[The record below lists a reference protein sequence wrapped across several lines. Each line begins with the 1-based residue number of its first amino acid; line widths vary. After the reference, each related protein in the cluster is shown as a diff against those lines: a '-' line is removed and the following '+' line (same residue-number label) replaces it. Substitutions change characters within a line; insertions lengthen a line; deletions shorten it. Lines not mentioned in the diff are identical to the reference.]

1 MEAIR
6 HSLSENYIEDVS
18 DHKVL
23 KVRFSLRKE
32 WRSERA
38 IENKIILNS
47 DMFKSVLPQRVLRE
61 LANDSGILERMVAE
75 ERSIGHPAFEYF
87 QDMARKKVEEL
98 E

>member
-1 MEAIR
+1 MEVTR

-23 KVRFSLRKE
+23 KVRFSLGKQ
-32 WRSERA
+32 WRSSSA
-38 IENKIILNS
+38 TDNKIVVNS

-61 LANDSGILERMVAE
+61 LANDSEILEKMVAE
-75 ERSIGHPAFEYF
+75 ERSIRYPAFEYF
-87 QDMARKKVEEL
+87 QDIARKKVEEL